1 MKQGF
6 VKVAAASCAVV
17 VADVRENTRVI
28 LETIHKMEG
37 EGAKVMVL
45 PELALTGYTC
55 SDLFWQSQMIDAA
68 KEGLKEIADGTKET
82 DALIFVGLPWE
93 QGGKLFNVAA
103 VLCHGELLGIVPKKY
118 LPNYNEFYELRHF
131 TPGKEAVTTTEF
143 FGKEVPFGMNLLF
156 QCEKMPRLKVAA
168 ELCEDLWTPNPPSVA
183 HALAGATVV
192 VNLSASDEMVG
203 KDSYR
208 RSLVSAQSA
217 RLICGYIYATAG
229 EGESTTDL
237 VFGGQHLI
245 AENGTILA
253 EAKRFENQIIC
264 ADLDVDRL
272 TSERRRMTTYPE
284 QRTDGY
290 QVVRFSLSIEE
301 TKLTRY
307 FDPRPFVPSDKHNRD
322 QRCDEI
328 LNIQA
333 MGLKKRLAHTH
344 CQSAVIGISGGL
356 DSTLALLVTARAFE
370 LLGIPRKQILSVTM
384 PCFGTTDRT
393 YQNACELT
401 RCLGATLKEIDIKEA
416 VNLHFRDIGQNPEKH
431 DVTYENGQARERTQ
445 ILMDLANQS
454 GGMVI
459 GTGDLSE
466 LALGWATYN
475 GDHMS
480 MYAVNVSVPK
490 TLVKYLVRAYAEL
503 HPTVRETLE
512 SICDTIISPEL
523 LPPDAQGNIAQSTEA
538 TIGKYDLHDFFLYH
552 FVRNGFT
559 KEKIQKLAEIAFA
572 QKNVTKEE
580 ITSTLDNF
588 FRRFYAQQFKRSCL
602 PDGPKVGT
610 VALSPRGDWRMPS
623 DACVAVWMKELETL

>member
-1 MKQGF
+1 MKLQKFENVDVIASLEAIMKQNTAFYQSDFDIDKQILRKAAVSLIPEDKRLLWFSRPSGTCCFRERDVFLKDTRQHNTWRFYGEQTRDTILAYAVELTGTEQEKIKGNLYELDYLQHFREVIEKSIPADNYTLIYEHGELTKPAGQYFDGDTDPQLGKFIRFEAQPNDPEALKSLLREQQKKRTPHTQRDFQLHIAALHDRQIETEARRIVENVKGLGEPDSPEKTHCAVELSPYFVPLATDKDMERLLSMLPYKSLSLSTLEGRHGVYALIDKSERKKEMKQGF

-103 VLCHGELLGIVPKKY
+103 VLCHGELLGVVPKKY

-290 QVVRFSLSIEE
+290 QVVRFSLAIEE

-322 QRCDEI
+322 QR
-328 LNIQA
+328 
-333 MGLKKRLAHTH
+333 
-344 CQSAVIGISGGL
+344 
-356 DSTLALLVTARAFE
+356 
-370 LLGIPRKQILSVTM
+370 
-384 PCFGTTDRT
+384 
-393 YQNACELT
+393 
-401 RCLGATLKEIDIKEA
+401 
-416 VNLHFRDIGQNPEKH
+416 
-431 DVTYENGQARERTQ
+431 
-445 ILMDLANQS
+445 
-454 GGMVI
+454 
-459 GTGDLSE
+459 
-466 LALGWATYN
+466 
-475 GDHMS
+475 
-480 MYAVNVSVPK
+480 
-490 TLVKYLVRAYAEL
+490 
-503 HPTVRETLE
+503 
-512 SICDTIISPEL
+512 
-523 LPPDAQGNIAQSTEA
+523 
-538 TIGKYDLHDFFLYH
+538 
-552 FVRNGFT
+552 
-559 KEKIQKLAEIAFA
+559 
-572 QKNVTKEE
+572 
-580 ITSTLDNF
+580 
-588 FRRFYAQQFKRSCL
+588 
-602 PDGPKVGT
+602 
-610 VALSPRGDWRMPS
+610 
-623 DACVAVWMKELETL
+623 